1 MESQIITLTHELKCR
16 EEDLEK
22 AVEIGQALLRAK
34 ESLEAEIES
43 LRQQNEGECSKCYL
57 QSKRIADQEK
67 CHNDLAAEYENTKQM
82 LSTEISRRKA
92 LELEVKDLLLAGEKV
107 KDELESNIKE
117 SIQLKAELGIT
128 SDKNKALV
136 QEIEYFQSQLQKQP
150 AIVELEGS
158 INLLH
163 GQLDEKDREIESLY
177 LSVTKRD
184 QQVENLKRTLEES
197 EQILENYR
205 SYKQENELLELK
217 VDGLEHTID
226 TLQEVN
232 QNLTSR
238 LAIIEPASAN
248 SAPDTGC
255 KTLLTELDDKRVQ
268 LENQNVELQEKHH
281 GLELSHHRALHQ
293 QQRMKHQIARLSQ
306 MSTAEENQEKMIK
319 LEQALAQSESERA
332 ELEERLDQLQRQG
345 HFVLPPD
352 FDQDAEATPD
362 DRARILEFQVESLL
376 HEIQTLRASNKTI
389 RLVKAAETSK
399 LHQALTLLHE
409 TRVELDKLKREN
421 TKLRFEIDGVTEV
434 DEVLKENNISV
445 PENNRTATKPASPIK
460 RSILAKSNNEKI
472 PLMEIQHFHGRYIN
486 QGKNTTTSKSMNLH
500 SDAIVQDHK
509 VGEPKLVETKTI
521 KINRAN
527 TQECNQQ

>member
-34 ESLEAEIES
+34 ESLEAEIKS

-82 LSTEISRRKA
+82 LSTELSRRKA
-92 LELEVKDLLLAGEKV
+92 LEFELKNLLLAGAKV

-117 SIQLKAELGIT
+117 NIHLKSELGVI
-128 SDKNKALV
+128 SDKNKVLV
-136 QEIEYFQSQLQKQP
+136 QDIEYFQSQSQKQP
-150 AIVELEGS
+150 AIAELEES
-158 INLLH
+158 INILN
-163 GQLDEKDREIESLY
+163 GQLDEKDREIESLAIS
-177 LSVTKRD
+177 LTKRD
-184 QQVENLKRTLEES
+184 QQEENLKRTLEES

-205 SYKQENELLELK
+205 SYKEENELLELK
-217 VDGLEHTID
+217 VDDLEHTID
-226 TLQEVN
+226 TLQEAN
-232 QNLTSR
+232 HKLTSR
-238 LAIIEPASAN
+238 LAIMEPASAN

-255 KTLLTELDDKRVQ
+255 KTLLTELDDKRVE

-281 GLELSHHRALHQ
+281 GLELSHHKALHQ

-332 ELEERLDQLQRQG
+332 ELEKRLDQLQRQG
-345 HFVLPPD
+345 HFVLPPG
-352 FDQDAEATPD
+352 FDQDAEVTPD

-376 HEIQTLRASNKTI
+376 HEIQTLRKSNKTV

-399 LHQALTLLHE
+399 LHEALTLLHE
-409 TRVELDKLKREN
+409 SRLELDKLKREN
-421 TKLRFEIDGVTEV
+421 TKLKFKIDGFTEV
-434 DEVLKENNISV
+434 DEVMKENSISV
-445 PENNRTATKPASPIK
+445 PEINRTATKPVSPIK
-460 RSILAKSNNEKI
+460 SSFVAKLDNEQT
-472 PLMEIQHFHGRYIN
+472 PLMEAQQFHGRYIN
-486 QGKNTTTSKSMNLH
+486 HGKNTTSKSMNLQ
-500 SDAIVQDHK
+500 SAAIVQDHK
-509 VGEPKLVETKTI
+509 VGESNLMEPKTI